1 MHPHSDREDRLLPD
15 DRQPLLHA
23 LQALSESLGPYV
35 RRRLADEYPNQDRLS
50 PAPWDGAPGDADLD
64 DLSTQFFALTGRD
77 RSGKSILNVESGL
90 RSRIHAIWIAR
101 NRLAHG
107 ARLERSEMLLA
118 LSEVAEVLR
127 IIGDVEASDRVSQEL
142 AAHAAAGTR
151 METSGAEPA
160 AGLESL
166 VEPLDAPQAGSLEE
180 PDAAHEEPTPSD
192 KRAERTAAGAA
203 PAVSDPLPPAHDET
217 ARVAAPE
224 PPPLP
229 RPTGTGLDLLAVSV
243 DAPPVVSYAHAVAG
257 SRLAM
262 TIHLRPVDIRGTDL
276 DEQGARQWVPLE
288 DVRVTIGVEVDGE
301 SVASGHPVILTRLGA
316 EGEDLTVSI
325 LPERS
330 ALLQVDAQSP
340 SRLHLLLESA
350 GARRDLFLDGP
361 DVLTPRQW
369 VMRGRPSEAAA
380 TLTAFVQPQQP
391 RLAPLCS
398 QAAQLLG
405 TATGSPSLN
414 GYEGGPA
421 RVSSIVAAVCRAIQD
436 AGVAYAVPPTSWGE
450 SGQRVRTAQ
459 DVLDNRLGT
468 CLDTTILLASALEY
482 LEIEPLI
489 ILLPGHALLGY
500 WRTQR
505 HLSEDLT
512 MPGWELLNQ
521 IDLGEIRLVETTL
534 LTGEASA
541 TAEQLHQAARR
552 LIGVDAAEI
561 DVVIPVRA
569 ARERGVVPM
578 PLRTRHED
586 GEIVE
591 STYVA
596 APRPNTVLLADELLR
611 TTRPRPTR
619 SKAPDRVEAWKARLL
634 DLSLRNRLIN
644 CSDSAIHSHRIVEL
658 AVPEAVIGS
667 FEDLVNAGR
676 DITLRPAGERA
687 AEVRRIGGLFRTE
700 LDPPQLAPLLA
711 DHREVEVDLGEG
723 TYDPILRR
731 LRSTARTL
739 AEETGANNLYLA
751 LGSLVWKTGG
761 TTIRSPLV
769 FVPVD
774 LERRSAHSPFRLR
787 IDPSGTTTPNYSL
800 VERLRIDLGLDLTEL
815 SEPEEDA
822 AGLNLPRLFEVVRR
836 VLADNRLPFH
846 VEATTYLGIFQ
857 FGTFR
862 LWKDLEE
869 SWKEIAR
876 NPLVRHLIE
885 TPDQQFADP
894 QAHAPV
900 VGLEQLLPRL
910 PVAADASQAE
920 VVAQALSGRTI
931 VVEGP
936 PGTGKSQTITNVIVS
951 AIAQGRKVLFVAEK
965 QAALEVVA
973 RRLRDAG
980 IGGLLLDLHDRKQ
993 SPDAVRRKILAAMD
1007 LEAHPDRI
1015 TLQSRMALAGADS
1028 ARLAEYR
1035 ASLHGRSP
1043 SGMSFYSARTAE
1055 IAYSGH
1061 RAGSLTIT
1069 PAQLAAMTD
1078 GDVASLRTSIPSV
1091 GTCLDRYRDVLVGSE
1106 PVISQPLDDVSL
1118 SEVLAA
1124 TARWDSVISSGDDEL
1139 LAAVGTMPDHELETA
1154 ALILEDPVLDTRVLD
1169 LIADPSWVRDA
1180 QWLLQ
1185 QLDAEATDLR
1195 PALTYYRE
1203 SVLDEPLD
1211 AVRESLINAK
1221 HAFFSKSKKAEKAL
1235 ARLAGHR
1242 SGKPMPDDAAA
1253 LLGIVDELIALARR
1267 RDQLRERHA
1276 ALLPWTAAMI
1286 RNWTPFD
1293 RPAAAAS
1300 GDRLRQLL
1308 ERAHLAAAGQRS
1320 QTRIIVAACA
1330 IRPDRSAIAGWMRAY
1345 SRAREGL
1352 TALSRV
1358 GIGRG
1363 AIEALLP
1370 MPAPRRERVL
1380 RGWSEFLSAGTE
1392 FRRLGLASCLDQ
1404 LRRGEVLSSDA
1415 STALEIG
1422 LIHATLESQ
1431 RERGRLDEFDA
1442 ERQNTT
1448 VAQYAAVL
1456 DEIRSML
1463 PEALVE
1469 DALIARGHALASEG
1483 LRLANLRTA
1492 LERKRKK
1499 RRIRDL
1505 IGEFGDL
1512 ITSLTPCVLVS
1523 PDSVARFFPANRQ
1536 DFDLVVFDE
1545 ASQITVAA
1553 AIGAMGRGRSVIIC
1567 GDSKQMPPTSFAELS
1582 RDDDGEDDIVD
1593 EESILSEC
1601 VAAHVPRFWL
1611 SWHYRS
1617 RVESLIAFS
1626 NAAYYQGRLSSFP
1639 SPRSAERDDGPHG
1652 FGISLRHVD
1661 GHFVRSVPRG
1671 QSRKTYRT
1679 NQAEAEAIVEEIQR
1693 RFDDDPT
1700 DPEGPSVGVVT
1711 FNIQQ
1716 RDLIEARLR
1725 ELDDPRITASL
1736 DAAGGIFVKNLENVQ
1751 GDERDAIL
1759 FSVAFSAGEDGQVPL
1774 NFGPLNRHG
1783 GERRLNVAITRARAQ
1798 VVLFCSFD
1806 PASLH
1811 AERSTSAGL
1820 QDLKRYLL
1828 LAEHGTGA
1836 LPARAAGQ
1844 ARPDGH
1850 REEIAAALRARG
1862 LAVRTDVGLSDFRI
1876 DLVLAPGDRP
1886 DEPRVA
1892 VMLDGPNWE
1901 SRRTSYD
1908 RDVLPTRVLARMMHW
1923 PGVER
1928 IWMPEWLRAPEA
1940 VVSRLVGA
1948 VEHTQDYG
1956 KQHDGAAAPG
1966 LPAPAVPASILDL
1979 AAASKTGPAD
1989 RGEAGPV
1996 RALTP
2001 FEQAGASPHATAAPD
2016 HAAAGTATAAP
2027 TSHARPER
2035 RRDLSAVVD
2044 FVPYEPNERL
2054 ERALLDEAATNP
2066 RARAIIR
2073 EAAERI
2079 CEQEYPIARER
2090 LLSLVCYDFGMQQAR
2105 SVRKQQILTLIRS
2118 ARVFTDPD
2126 GFVWPEGVDPA
2137 GLTGYRR
2144 YPYDFVAIEEIHPR
2158 ELDNYVRERMGAE
2171 GGLDDEQL
2179 LHDLLAGL
2187 SLSTHR
2193 KLTAS
2198 VRHML
2203 TQSMARVGGRGR
2215 YLSD

>member
-1 MHPHSDREDRLLPD
+1 MPD
-15 DRQPLLHA
+15 DRQPIFHIV
-23 LQALSESLGPYV
+23 LQVLAESLGPYV
-35 RRRLADEYPNQDRLS
+35 RRRLADEYPDRSWLS
-50 PAPWDGAPGDADLD
+50 PALWDGVPGNVDLN
-64 DLSTQFFALTGRD
+64 DLSTQFFVLTGQD
-77 RSGKSILNVESGL
+77 RSGKSILSAEQGL
-90 RSRIHAIWIAR
+90 HGRIHDIQIVR
-101 NRLAHG
+101 DRLAHG
-107 ARLERSEMLLA
+107 AGLDRSEMLTA
-118 LSEVAEVLR
+118 LSGIVEILR
-127 IIGDVEASDRVSQEL
+127 IIGDVKASDRVSQEL
-142 AAHAAAGTR
+142 AAYAAAGPR
-151 METSGAEPA
+151 METSGAEPPS
-160 AGLESL
+160 GSKSS
-166 VEPLDAPQAGSLEE
+166 VEPLDAPRAGSLQE
-180 PDAAHEEPTPSD
+180 
-192 KRAERTAAGAA
+192 
-203 PAVSDPLPPAHDET
+203 PAVSDPLSPAHDET
-217 ARVAAPE
+217 VRVVAE

-229 RPTGTGLDLLAVSV
+229 RPTGTDLDFLAISV
-243 DAPPVVSYAHAVAG
+243 DAPAVVSYAHAVAG
-257 SRLAM
+257 WHLSV
-262 TIHLRPVDIRGTDL
+262 TIHLRPVDDHGADL
-276 DEQGARQWVPLE
+276 DERGARQWVPLE
-288 DVRVTIGVEVDGE
+288 DVRVTVSVEVDSE
-301 SVASGHPVILTRLGA
+301 SVASGRPVILTRLGA
-316 EGEDLTVSI
+316 EGEALTVSV
-325 LPERS
+325 LPERA

-340 SRLHLLLESA
+340 SHLHLLLESA
-350 GARRDLFLDGP
+350 GARRDLLFDGP

-391 RLAPLCS
+391 RLAALCS
-398 QAAQLLG
+398 HAAQLLG
-405 TATGSPSLN
+405 TATGSTSLN

-436 AGVAYAVPPTSWGE
+436 AEVAYAVPPTSWGE
-450 SGQRVRTAQ
+450 SGQRVRTAE

-500 WRTQR
+500 WRTQ
-505 HLSEDLT
+505 HHISEDLS
-512 MPGWELLNQ
+512 MPGWKLLNQ

-541 TAEQLHQAARR
+541 TADQLHQAARR

-578 PLRTRHED
+578 PLRSRNED
-586 GEIVE
+586 GEVVE

-596 APRPNTVLLADELLR
+596 APRPNTVLLPDELFK
-611 TTRPRPTR
+611 TARPRSTR
-619 SKAPDRVEAWKARLL
+619 AKAPDRVEAWKARLL
-634 DLSLRNRLIN
+634 DLSPRNRLIN
-644 CSDSAIHSHRIVEL
+644 CSDSAIRSHKIVEL

-667 FEDLVNAGR
+667 FEDLVNTGR

-711 DHREVEVDLGEG
+711 DHREVEVDLGADA
-723 TYDPILRR
+723 YDPILRR
-731 LRSTARTL
+731 LRSNARTL

-751 LGSLVWKTGG
+751 LGSLIWKTGG
-761 TTIRSPLV
+761 KTIRSPLV
-769 FVPVD
+769 FIPVD
-774 LERRSAHSPFRLR
+774 LERRSARSPFRLR

-800 VERLRIDLGLDLTEL
+800 VERLRIDLGLELTEL

-822 AGLNLPRLFEVVRR
+822 AGLDLPGLFEIVRR
-836 VLADNRLPFH
+836 VLAENRLPFH

-885 TPDQQFADP
+885 TPDQEFADP

-920 VVAQALSGRTI
+920 VVAQALSGRSI

-951 AIAQGRKVLFVAEK
+951 AIAEGRKVLFVAEK

-980 IGGLLLDLHDRKQ
+980 VGGLLLDLHDRKQ

-1015 TLQSRMALAGADS
+1015 TLQSRRALAGADS

-1035 ASLHGRSP
+1035 SSLHGRSQ
-1043 SGMSFYSARTAE
+1043 SGMSFYGARTAE

-1061 RAGSLTIT
+1061 RVGSLTIT
-1069 PAQLAAMTD
+1069 PERLAAMTD
-1078 GDVASLRTSIPSV
+1078 DDVAGLRTSIPSV
-1091 GTCLDRYRDVLVGSE
+1091 SMLLDRYRDVLVGSE

-1139 LAAVGTMPDHELETA
+1139 LAAVETMPDSELETA
-1154 ALILEDPVLDTRVLD
+1154 ALDTRVLD

-1185 QLDAEATDLR
+1185 QLDAEAIDPR

-1203 SVLDEPLD
+1203 SVLDEPLGE
-1211 AVRESLINAK
+1211 VRESLIDAK

-1235 ARLAGHR
+1235 ARLAAHR
-1242 SGKPMPDDAAA
+1242 SGKSMPDNAAA
-1253 LLGIVDELIALARR
+1253 LLGIVDELISLADR
-1267 RDQLRERHA
+1267 RDRLRRLHSS
-1276 ALLPWTAAMI
+1276 LLPWTAAMI
-1286 RNWTPFD
+1286 HGWTPFD
-1293 RPAAAAS
+1293 GPMAAAS

-1308 ERAHLAAAGQRS
+1308 ERTHLAAAGQHS
-1320 QTRIIVAACA
+1320 QTRIIVTARS
-1330 IRPDRSAIAGWMRAY
+1330 IRPDRTAIAGWMRAY
-1345 SRAREGL
+1345 ARAREGL
-1352 TALSRV
+1352 AALSRV
-1358 GIGRG
+1358 GIGRD
-1363 AIEALLP
+1363 AIDALLP
-1370 MPAPRRERVL
+1370 IPAPRRERVL
-1380 RGWSEFLSAGTE
+1380 RGWSEFLSAGVE
-1392 FRRLGLASCLDQ
+1392 FRRLGLDSCLDQ
-1404 LRRGEVLSSDA
+1404 LRRGEVLASDA
-1415 STALEIG
+1415 SSALEIG
-1422 LIHATLESQ
+1422 LIHATLELQ
-1431 RERGRLDEFDA
+1431 GERGRLDEFNA
-1442 ERQNTT
+1442 ERHNAT
-1448 VAQYAAVL
+1448 VTQYAAVL
-1456 DEIRSML
+1456 DEIRGIL

-1512 ITSLTPCVLVS
+1512 ITSLTPCVFVS
-1523 PDSVARFFPANRQ
+1523 PDSVARFFPADRQ

-1553 AIGAMGRGRSVIIC
+1553 AIGAMGRGRSVVVC

-1582 RDDDGEDDIVD
+1582 RDDDGEDDLVD

-1626 NAAYYQGRLSSFP
+1626 NTAYYQGRLSSFP
-1639 SPRSAERDDGPHG
+1639 SPMAAERDDGPHG
-1652 FGISLRHVD
+1652 FGVSLRHVD

-1679 NQAEAEAIVEEIQR
+1679 NQAEAEAIVEEIRR
-1693 RFDDDPT
+1693 RFDDGPT
-1700 DPEGPSVGVVT
+1700 GPEGPSVGVVT

-1716 RDLIEARLR
+1716 RDLIETRLR

-1736 DAAGGIFVKNLENVQ
+1736 DAAEGVFVKNLENVQ
-1751 GDERDAIL
+1751 GDERDTIL
-1759 FSVAFSAGEDGQVPL
+1759 FSVAFSAREDGQVPL
-1774 NFGPLNRHG
+1774 NFGPLNRSG

-1798 VVLFCSFD
+1798 VILFCSFD
-1806 PASLH
+1806 PISLR
-1811 AERSTSAGL
+1811 AERSASAGL

-1828 LAEHGTGA
+1828 LAEHGTGV
-1836 LPARAAGQ
+1836 LPARAASQ

-1850 REEIAAALRARG
+1850 REEIAAALREQG
-1862 LAVRTDVGLSDFRI
+1862 LAVHSDVGLSDFRI
-1876 DLVLAPGDRP
+1876 DLVLAPGECP

-1892 VMLDGPNWE
+1892 VLLDGPGWE
-1901 SRRTSYD
+1901 NRRTSYD
-1908 RDVLPTRVLARMMHW
+1908 RDVLPTRVLARMMRW
-1923 PGVER
+1923 PRVER
-1928 IWMPEWLRAPEA
+1928 IWMPEWLQDPEA

-1948 VEHTQDYG
+1948 VEHAQDCSEPCGDDAAPGPLEATPASTVTPAPAAPASFPDLTATYETG
-1956 KQHDGAAAPG
+1956 PTDRGGVDQVRLMTSLEPTVAPLCIETTPDHTVTDATAAAPTHAW
-1966 LPAPAVPASILDL
+1966 P
-1979 AAASKTGPAD
+1979 
-1989 RGEAGPV
+1989 
-1996 RALTP
+1996 
-2001 FEQAGASPHATAAPD
+2001 EQ
-2016 HAAAGTATAAP
+2016 
-2027 TSHARPER
+2027 

-2044 FVPYEPNERL
+2044 FVPYESNEHL
-2054 ERALLDEAATNP
+2054 DRALLDETATNSQ
-2066 RARAIIR
+2066 ARALVR

-2079 CEQEYPIARER
+2079 CEKEYPIARER

-2105 SVRKQQILTLIRS
+2105 SVRKQQIRALIRS
-2118 ARVFTDPD
+2118 AQVFTDHD

-2158 ELDNYVRERMGAE
+2158 ELDNYARERMRE
-2171 GGLDDEQL
+2171 YGGLDDEQL
-2179 LHDLLAGL
+2179 LHNLLAGL
-2187 SLSTHR
+2187 SFSTRR

-2198 VRHML
+2198 VRRVL
-2203 TQSMARVGGRGR
+2203 AQSVARVRQQENRLWAASGARRVSAIPVDGEPVSMTISTG
-2215 YLSD
+2215 LDGEVF

>member
-1 MHPHSDREDRLLPD
+1 MPD
-15 DRQPLLHA
+15 ERQPLPRV

-35 RRRLADEYPNQDRLS
+35 RRRLAEEYPNQGRLS
-50 PAPWDGAPGDADLD
+50 TTPWDGAPWDADLD

-77 RSGKSILNVESGL
+77 RGGKSILNVEPGL
-90 RSRIHAIWIAR
+90 RRRIHAIWMAR

-107 ARLERSEMLLA
+107 ASLERSEMLLA
-118 LSEVAEVLR
+118 LSEIAEVLR
-127 IIGDVEASDRVSQEL
+127 LIGDVEASDQVWQEL
-142 AAHAAAGTR
+142 AAHADTGTR
-151 METSGAEPA
+151 METLGAEPA
-160 AGLESL
+160 AGSDSL
-166 VEPLDAPQAGSLEE
+166 VEPLDAPRAGSLEE
-180 PDAAHEEPTPSD
+180 PDAAHEEPMPSG
-192 KRAERTAAGAA
+192 KRAEHTASSAVPSAA
-203 PAVSDPLPPAHDET
+203 EPLSPAQDEA
-217 ARVAAPE
+217 ARVAVPE

-243 DAPPVVSYAHAVAG
+243 DAPSVVSYAHAVAG
-257 SRLAM
+257 SRLTA
-262 TIHLRPVDIRGTDL
+262 TIHLRPVDTRGADL

-288 DVRVTIGVEVDGE
+288 DVRVTISVEVDGE
-301 SVASGHPVILTRLGA
+301 SVASGHPVTLTRLSA
-316 EGEDLTVSI
+316 QGEELTVSI
-325 LPERS
+325 LPERA

-350 GARRDLFLDGP
+350 GARRDLLLDGP

-369 VMRGRPSEAAA
+369 VMRGRLSEAAA
-380 TLTAFVQPQQP
+380 TLAAFVQPQQP

-398 QAAQLLG
+398 QAAQLLSA
-405 TATGSPSLN
+405 ATGSPSLN

-436 AGVAYAVPPTSWGE
+436 AEVAYAVPPTTWGE
-450 SGQRVRTAQ
+450 SGQRVRTAE
-459 DVLDNRLGT
+459 DVLDYRLGT

-500 WRTQR
+500 WRTQH

-512 MPGWELLNQ
+512 MSGWELLNQ

-541 TAEQLHQAARR
+541 TADHLHQAARR

-569 ARERGVVPM
+569 ARERGVLPM
-578 PLRTRHED
+578 PLRTRNDD

-596 APRPNTVLLADELLR
+596 TPRPNTVLLAGELLH

-644 CSDSAIHSHRIVEL
+644 CSDSAIHSHKIVEL

-667 FEDLVNAGR
+667 FEDLVNTGR

-687 AEVRRIGGLFRTE
+687 AEVRRIGGLFRAE

-711 DHREVEVDLGEG
+711 DHREVEIDLGEG

-751 LGSLVWKTGG
+751 LGSLVWTTGG
-761 TTIRSPLV
+761 KTIRSPLV

-800 VERLRIDLGLDLTEL
+800 VERLRIDIGLDLTEL

-822 AGLNLPRLFEVVRR
+822 TGLDIPRLFEVVRR

-885 TPDQQFADP
+885 TPDQEFADP
-894 QAHAPV
+894 QAPAPV
-900 VGLEQLLPRL
+900 VDLEQLLPRL

-920 VVAQALSGRTI
+920 VVAQALSGHTI

-951 AIAQGRKVLFVAEK
+951 AIAEGRKVLFVAEK

-1007 LEAHPDRI
+1007 LEAHPDRV
-1015 TLQSRMALAGADS
+1015 TMQSRRALAGADN

-1035 ASLHGRSP
+1035 AALHGRSP
-1043 SGMSFYSARTAE
+1043 SGMSFYSARVAE
-1055 IAYSGH
+1055 IAYSH
-1061 RAGSLTIT
+1061 HKVGSLTIT
-1069 PAQLAAMTD
+1069 SAQLAAMTD
-1078 GDVASLRTSIPSV
+1078 DDIAGLRTSIPSV
-1091 GTCLDRYRDVLVGSE
+1091 GTCLDRYHDVLVGSE
-1106 PVISQPLDDVSL
+1106 PVISDPLDDACL

-1124 TARWDSVISSGDDEL
+1124 TARWKSVISNVDHDL
-1139 LAAVGTMPDHELETA
+1139 LADVETMPDPELETA
-1154 ALILEDPVLDTRVLD
+1154 ALILADPVLDARVLN
-1169 LIADPSWVRDA
+1169 LIAHPLWVRDA
-1180 QWLLQ
+1180 QWLLH
-1185 QLDAEATDLR
+1185 QLDAEATDTH

-1203 SVLDEPLD
+1203 SVLDEPLRE
-1211 AVRESLINAK
+1211 VRESLIDAK
-1221 HAFFSKSKKAEKAL
+1221 HAFFGKSKKAEKAL
-1235 ARLAGHR
+1235 SRLAGHR

-1253 LLGIVDELIALARR
+1253 LLGIVEELIALASQRDELRR
-1267 RDQLRERHA
+1267 QHSTV
-1276 ALLPWTAAMI
+1276 LPWTAAMI
-1286 RNWTPFD
+1286 RSWTPFD
-1293 RPAAAAS
+1293 KPMAAAS
-1300 GDRLRQLL
+1300 GNRLRQLL
-1308 ERAHLAAAGQRS
+1308 ERAHLAAAGQHSRA
-1320 QTRIIVAACA
+1320 RMIVAACA
-1330 IRPDRSAIAGWMRAY
+1330 IRPDRAEIAGWLRAY
-1345 SRAREGL
+1345 AQAREGL

-1358 GIGRG
+1358 GIGRS
-1363 AIEALLP
+1363 AIETLLP
-1370 MPAPRRERVL
+1370 MPAPRQERVL
-1380 RGWSEFLSAGTE
+1380 RGWSEFLSAGE
-1392 FRRLGLASCLDQ
+1392 QFRRLGLASCLDQ

-1415 STALEIG
+1415 SAALDIG
-1422 LIHATLESQ
+1422 LIHATLELQ

-1448 VAQYAAVL
+1448 VAQYAEVL
-1456 DEIRSML
+1456 DEIRGML

-1469 DALIARGHALASEG
+1469 DALVARGRALASES
-1483 LRLANLRTA
+1483 LRLANLRAA

-1523 PDSVARFFPANRQ
+1523 PDSVARFFPADRQ

-1545 ASQITVAA
+1545 ASQITVAS
-1553 AIGAMGRGRSVIIC
+1553 AIGAMGRGRSVVIC

-1582 RDDDGEDDIVD
+1582 RDDDGEDDLVD

-1639 SPRSAERDDGPHG
+1639 SPVSAERDDGPHG
-1652 FGISLRHVD
+1652 FGISLRRVD

-1671 QSRKTYRT
+1671 QSRRTYRT

-1693 RFDDDPT
+1693 RFDAAPNDS
-1700 DPEGPSVGVVT
+1700 EGPSVGVVT

-1751 GDERDAIL
+1751 GDEREAIL
-1759 FSVAFSAGEDGQVPL
+1759 FSVAFSAREDGQVPL
-1774 NFGPLNRHG
+1774 NFGPLNRQG

-1798 VVLFCSFD
+1798 VILFCSFN
-1806 PASLH
+1806 PASLR
-1811 AERSTSAGL
+1811 AERSASTGL

-1828 LAEHGTGA
+1828 LAEHGTA
-1836 LPARAAGQ
+1836 TLPARAEGR

-1850 REEIAAALRARG
+1850 REEIAAALRAEG
-1862 LAVRTDVGLSDFRI
+1862 LAVRTNIGLSDFRI
-1876 DLVLAPGDRP
+1876 DLVLAPGERP

-1892 VMLDGPNWE
+1892 VLLDGPEWE
-1901 SRRTSYD
+1901 GRRTSYD
-1908 RDVLPTRVLARMMHW
+1908 RDVLPTRVLARMMRW
-1923 PGVER
+1923 PRVER
-1928 IWMPEWLRAPEA
+1928 IWMPEWLQDPEA
-1940 VVSRLVGA
+1940 VISRLVGA
-1948 VEHTQDYG
+1948 V
-1956 KQHDGAAAPG
+1956 K
-1966 LPAPAVPASILDL
+1966 
-1979 AAASKTGPAD
+1979 
-1989 RGEAGPV
+1989 
-1996 RALTP
+1996 
-2001 FEQAGASPHATAAPD
+2001 
-2016 HAAAGTATAAP
+2016 
-2027 TSHARPER
+2027 
-2035 RRDLSAVVD
+2035 
-2044 FVPYEPNERL
+2044 
-2054 ERALLDEAATNP
+2054 
-2066 RARAIIR
+2066 
-2073 EAAERI
+2073 
-2079 CEQEYPIARER
+2079 
-2090 LLSLVCYDFGMQQAR
+2090 
-2105 SVRKQQILTLIRS
+2105 
-2118 ARVFTDPD
+2118 
-2126 GFVWPEGVDPA
+2126 
-2137 GLTGYRR
+2137 
-2144 YPYDFVAIEEIHPR
+2144 HP
-2158 ELDNYVRERMGAE
+2158 
-2171 GGLDDEQL
+2171 
-2179 LHDLLAGL
+2179 
-2187 SLSTHR
+2187 
-2193 KLTAS
+2193 
-2198 VRHML
+2198 
-2203 TQSMARVGGRGR
+2203 
-2215 YLSD
+2215 